1 MLLQEIRRRD
11 DRAAVCERGDQQQRA
26 AAEPRVSRGEPP
38 RDAPPAA
45 GLRQARPRHR
55 PRQPRPERLPGHRPQ
70 PRQHP
75 HHQHRVQ
82 VLGTI

>member
-11 DRAAVCERGDQQQRA
+11 DRSAVGQRGDQQQRA
-26 AAEPRVSRGEPP
+26 AAEPRVARGEPP

-45 GLRQARPRHR
+45 GLRQARPRHG

-75 HHQHRVQ
+75 HHQH
-82 VLGTI
+82 